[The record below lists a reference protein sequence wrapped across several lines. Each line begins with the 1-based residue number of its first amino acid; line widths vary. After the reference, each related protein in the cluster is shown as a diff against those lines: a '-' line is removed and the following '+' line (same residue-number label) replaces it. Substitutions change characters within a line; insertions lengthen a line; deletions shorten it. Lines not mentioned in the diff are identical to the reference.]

1 MADTII
7 CRGTFG
13 TGGRTG
19 LVEARCNV
27 NGQDFVF
34 PVGKVVD
41 VPENVLAILKPR
53 YGWQPE
59 VPPTDQPEAQP
70 IVPPADQP
78 GEGATDEEA
87 VKATDD

>member
-1 MADTII
+1 MADTTI

-19 LVEARCNV
+19 LVEARCTV

-34 PVGKVVD
+34 PVGQVVE
-41 VPENVLAILKPR
+41 VPENVLEVLKPS

-59 VPPTDQPEAQP
+59 EPLPLDLDAG
-70 IVPPADQP
+70 QP

-87 VKATDD
+87 VKPTDD